1 MTRAPRPATA
11 GLAVVVVLAG
21 LGGRALLPRTVGGP
35 LGDAL
40 FATLVVLLV
49 AFLVP
54 RTRPVVA
61 GVLGLVVCAGIEAAW
76 LTDIPAQVVERFP
89 LARYVLGTAFTP
101 ADLAWYA
108 VGSVAGGLL
117 LALVRPRSRGVD
129 LSLRH
134 VRAAVG
140 AGRRSPARVVSVVL
154 VVALA
159 AGGGALAWVLRGETQ
174 ELSARL
180 VVAQDVLDDS
190 ADRVADDGVR
200 DDLAATIDDARAL
213 LDATPVLDRM
223 PGDAPALATR
233 LDGDVEAV
241 QASRLVLARTQAADA
256 RDALAPV
263 VRRADR
269 VLAATDELAEA
280 GQDAGETL
288 RSSAR
293 DALGTADELTA
304 ETKDDR
310 LATASVADLESA
322 AADLA
327 ALRTDLADGT
337 RDLMT
342 AQDAVV
348 CPEPDQVWFPEAG
361 KLSAK
366 KLAPIPWAPQYSVRA
381 DVLDGLVA
389 LDAAYRAEFGRHLT
403 VNSAYRSYDQQVEVY
418 DPEDPN
424 PLAAP
429 PGCSNHGL
437 GTAVDISMGPEGFDG
452 ARYAWLKEHSEE
464 HGWTHPGWAEP
475 DGRLPEP
482 WHWQSVETPTEY

>member
-1 MTRAPRPATA
+1 VNRAPRPTTA
-11 GLAVVVVLAG
+11 GLAVLVVLAG
-21 LGGRALLPRTVGGP
+21 LGGRALLPPAVGGP

-54 RTRPVVA
+54 RTRPLVA
-61 GVLGLVVCAGIEAAW
+61 GIVGLVLCAGIEAAW
-76 LTDIPAQVVERFP
+76 LTDVPGQVVERFP
-89 LARYVLGTAFTP
+89 AARYALGTAFTP
-101 ADLAWYA
+101 ADVAWYA
-108 VGSVAGGLL
+108 VGAVVGGALV
-117 LALVRPRSRGVD
+117 ALVRPRPRGVD
-129 LSLRH
+129 HSLRH
-134 VRAAVG
+134 VRAASG
-140 AGRRSPARVVSVVL
+140 SRRRAARVVVPVVIVL
-154 VVALA
+154 ALA
-159 AGGGALAWVLRGETQ
+159 GAGGALAWVLRGETQ
-174 ELSARL
+174 DLSARL
-180 VVAQDVLDDS
+180 AVAQDTLDGS
-190 ADRVADDGVR
+190 AGRVTDAGVR

-223 PGDAPALATR
+223 PGDAPALGAR
-233 LDGDVEAV
+233 LDDDVAAV
-241 QASRLVLARTQAADA
+241 QASRLAFARAQAAEA
-256 RDALAPV
+256 RDALPPV

-269 VLAATDELAEA
+269 VLAATDELAA
-280 GQDAGETL
+280 DGHDAGETL
-288 RSSAR
+288 RASSR

-304 ETKDDR
+304 ETQDDR
-310 LATASVADLESA
+310 LATASLADLESA
-322 AADLA
+322 AADLT
-327 ALRTDLADGT
+327 ALRDDLADAT
-337 RDLMT
+337 VDLMT

-361 KLSAK
+361 KISAK

-389 LDAAYRAEFGRHLT
+389 LDAAYRAEFGQHLT
-403 VNSAYRSYDQQVEVY
+403 VNSAYRSYDQQVAVY
-418 DPEDPN
+418 DPDDPN

-452 ARYAWLKEHSEE
+452 ARYAWLKEHAEE

>member
-1 MTRAPRPATA
+1 MNRAPRPTTA
-11 GLAVVVVLAG
+11 VLAVVVVLAG
-21 LGGRALLPRTVGGP
+21 LGGRALLPPAAGGP

-40 FATLVVLLV
+40 YATFVVLLV
-49 AFLVP
+49 AFLAP

-61 GVLGLVVCAGIEAAW
+61 GVVGLVVCAGVEASW
-76 LTDIPAQVVERFP
+76 LTDVPAQVVARFP
-89 LARYVLGTAFTP
+89 LARYVLGTTFTP
-101 ADLAWYA
+101 TDLAWYA
-108 VGSVAGGLL
+108 AGAVLGGAL

-134 VRAAVG
+134 VRAAAG
-140 AGRRSPARVVSVVL
+140 ARRRGARVVVPVVL

-159 AGGGALAWVLRGETQ
+159 AGGGALAWVLRSETQ
-174 ELSARL
+174 DLSARV
-180 VVAQDVLDDS
+180 VVAQDALDGS
-190 ADRVADDGVR
+190 ADRVADTGVR

-223 PGDAPALATR
+223 PGDAPALAAR

-241 QASRLVLARTQAADA
+241 QASRLAFARAQAVGS

-263 VRRADR
+263 ARRADR
-269 VLAATDELAEA
+269 VLAATDELAE
-280 GQDAGETL
+280 GGRDAGETL
-288 RSSAR
+288 RASSR

-304 ETKDDR
+304 ETQDDR
-310 LATASVADLESA
+310 LAAASLADLESA
-322 AADLA
+322 AADLT
-327 ALRTDLADGT
+327 ALRADLADAT
-337 RDLMT
+337 VDLMT

-361 KLSAK
+361 KISAK
-366 KLAPIPWAPQYSVRA
+366 ELAPIPWAPQYSVRA

-389 LDAAYRAEFGRHLT
+389 LDAAYRAEFGQHLT
-403 VNSAYRSYDQQVEVY
+403 VNSAYRSYDQQVAVY
-418 DPEDPN
+418 NPDDPN

-452 ARYAWLKEHSEE
+452 ARYAWLKEHAEE

>member
-21 LGGRALLPRTVGGP
+21 LGGRTLLPPAVGGP

-40 FATLVVLLV
+40 YATLVVLLV
-49 AFLVP
+49 AFVAP

-61 GVLGLVVCAGIEAAW
+61 GVVGLVVCAGIEAAW
-76 LTDIPAQVVERFP
+76 LTDVPAQVVARFP
-89 LARYVLGTAFTP
+89 LARYALGTAFTP

-108 VGSVAGGLL
+108 AGAVVGAAL

-134 VRAAVG
+134 VRAARG
-140 AGRRSPARVVSVVL
+140 PRRLRASRVVPVGL

-159 AGGGALAWVLRGETQ
+159 AAGGALAWVLRSETQ
-174 ELSARL
+174 DLSARL
-180 VVAQDVLDDS
+180 VVAQDALDGS
-190 ADRVADDGVR
+190 ADKVTDPDVR
-200 DDLAATIDDARAL
+200 EDLAATIVDARAL
-213 LDATPVLDRM
+213 IDATPVLDRL
-223 PGDAPALATR
+223 PGDAPALGAR
-233 LDGDVEAV
+233 LDDDVAAV
-241 QASRLVLARTQAADA
+241 QAARLAFARAQAVES

-263 VRRADR
+263 ARRAGR
-269 VLAATDELAEA
+269 VLAATDELAED
-280 GQDAGETL
+280 GKDAGETL
-288 RSSAR
+288 RATSR
-293 DALGTADELTA
+293 DALGTADELTS
-304 ETKDDR
+304 ETQDDR
-310 LATASVADLESA
+310 LATASLADLESA
-322 AADLA
+322 AADLS
-327 ALRTDLADGT
+327 ALRDDLAGT
-337 RDLMT
+337 TVDLLT

-361 KLSAK
+361 KISAK
-366 KLAPIPWAPQYSVRA
+366 RLAPIPWAPQHSVRA

-389 LDAAYRAEFGRHLT
+389 LDAAYRAEFGQHLT
-403 VNSAYRSYDQQVEVY
+403 VNSAYRSYDQQVAVY
-418 DPEDPN
+418 KPDDPN

-437 GTAVDISMGPEGFDG
+437 GTAVDIAMGPEGFDG
-452 ARYAWLKEHSEE
+452 ARYAWLKEHAEE